1 MKGTKVGLEVNPGKA
16 GMQTPPPRPQ
26 QVQGPPLPQDSGAT
40 QVACPLLP
48 LHHTS
53 QRLTAPISSAPHPS
67 QKTAVLRAA
76 SPLQGQGLRNKRE
89 PYANKSPSSLTPNT
103 HDYQGLLL
111 VSCFQEANNQET
123 KATT

>member
-26 QVQGPPLPQDSGAT
+26 QVQVLPFLRTLAPPRLPR
-40 QVACPLLP
+40 PLLP

-67 QKTAVLRAA
+67 QKMAVLRAA

-89 PYANKSPSSLTPNT
+89 PCANKSPSSLTPNT